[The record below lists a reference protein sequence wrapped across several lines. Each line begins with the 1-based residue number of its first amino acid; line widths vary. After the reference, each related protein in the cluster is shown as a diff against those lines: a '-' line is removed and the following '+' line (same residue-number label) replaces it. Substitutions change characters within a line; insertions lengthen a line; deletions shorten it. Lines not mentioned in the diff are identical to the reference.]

1 MPRLLTIVLMAILA
15 TACGYRTVIG
25 GHVAAI
31 EEMTTAAHEAATKA
45 ANAAT
50 VAEVKQQA
58 DVVYTYVWGISSGLV
73 RHSGAASMHGWKT
86 RWQSTFTD
94 FDAAFAAR
102 YGNAPPQITDPE
114 DLGIVGRGRY
124 IRRALTAKADDPDE
138 SPLPAQA
145 VERLVSS
152 LNNVIGW
159 TRMDNGVTKAE
170 LQPRVDLTYQWDAPK
185 AFWQSSADTGWLFE
199 VQAQA
204 LNILKSNYDGDLETA
219 RQHARDLVALVEKCR
234 VGIDANHDGTISPV
248 MMEGGLNAVMLAAQ
262 EAGLL

>member
-1 MPRLLTIVLMAILA
+1 MPRLLIVVLMATLM
-15 TACGYRTVIG
+15 TACGHRTVVG

-31 EEMTTAAHEAATKA
+31 EEMTNSAHEAATKA
-45 ANAAT
+45 ANATT
-50 VAEVKQQA
+50 VEQVKQHA
-58 DVVYTYVWGISSGLV
+58 DVVYATVWGISSGLV
-73 RHSGAASMHGWKT
+73 QHSGAASIHGWKT

-94 FDAAFAAR
+94 FDPAFAAR

-114 DLGIVGRGRY
+114 DLGIIGRGRY
-124 IRRALTAKADDPDE
+124 IRRTLTTETDIPDE
-138 SPLPAQA
+138 NPPPKQA
-145 VERLVSS
+145 VERLISS
-152 LNNVIGW
+152 LNNIIGW

-219 RQHARDLVALVEKCR
+219 KKHARDLVALIEKCR
-234 VGIDANHDGTISPV
+234 DGIDANHDGTISAV
-248 MMEGGLNAVMLAAQ
+248 MMEGGLTAVKLAAE